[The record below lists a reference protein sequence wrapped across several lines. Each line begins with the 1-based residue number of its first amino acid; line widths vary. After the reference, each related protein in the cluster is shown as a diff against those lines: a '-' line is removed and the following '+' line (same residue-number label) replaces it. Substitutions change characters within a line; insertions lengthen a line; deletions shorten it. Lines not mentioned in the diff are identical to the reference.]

1 MTTISIVHTKG
12 GVGKTTSSIFLAT
25 AAARRGQDVVVIDG
39 DPQRSAAV
47 WAEAAQERGSALP
60 FDVVES
66 PTRLD
71 LEKELVIMDTPPG
84 TSRNIQSAIDIADL
98 AIVPCGCSPIDVERV
113 WPTLDMTV
121 KQCPAVVLL
130 TQVDLRAR
138 LWEKVR
144 SLLEKEGVPVMT
156 TVIPQ
161 RQSIR
166 RAFGTVPAEMHGY
179 DDALTELEG
188 VYQGV

>member
-71 LEKELVIMDTPPG
+71 LDRELVIMDTPPG